1 MRHVSQLPPGLRHGQ
16 EARAGGQLRP
26 PALLHVHLLLGH
38 VLPVPGGRR
47 RDLAGG
53 LPEPRHVRE
62 VGGQLRRGDEA
73 QLGAVKL
80 RPGLCSSAPRRG
92 VKLEA
97 AAAAEP
103 QPGTRGA
110 ETQLDPPTH
119 AAHQETH
126 HRQH

>member
-1 MRHVSQLPPGLRHGQ
+1 MSQLPPGLRHGQ

-73 QLGAVKL
+73 ELGAVKL
-80 RPGLCSSAPRRG
+80 RPGLGSAPPRS

>member
-1 MRHVSQLPPGLRHGQ
+1 MSQLPPGLRHGQ

-38 VLPVPGGRR
+38 VHPVPGGRR

-73 QLGAVKL
+73 ELGAVKL
-80 RPGLCSSAPRRG
+80 RPGLCSSAPQRG